1 MVNLYCLWWSIKF
14 GYIYEWIFFS
24 IHPELKLFVIL
35 NKEGEG
41 RMIPFEMKS
50 GIGMG
55 NFLGKIVKNSWKTKK
70 KKWMN
75 EWYNKFQLKSVII
88 LLLFIIV
95 IY

>member
-1 MVNLYCLWWSIKF
+1 MVDLYCLCWSIKF

-70 KKWMN
+70 KKMN